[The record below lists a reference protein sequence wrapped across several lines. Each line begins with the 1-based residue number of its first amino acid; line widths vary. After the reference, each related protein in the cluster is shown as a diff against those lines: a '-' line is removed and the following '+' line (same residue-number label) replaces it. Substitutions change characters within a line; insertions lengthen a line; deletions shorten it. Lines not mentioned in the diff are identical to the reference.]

1 MIYYG
6 HRKGD
11 PMKQLHP
18 LIQVA
23 VDVAEMATNLV
34 VVWET
39 LTENSVEIFDANT
52 GDTREIRVQP

>member
-1 MIYYG
+1 
-6 HRKGD
+6 
-11 PMKQLHP
+11 MKQLHP

-23 VDVAEMATNLV
+23 VDIAEMATNLV